1 MFRKFITFSLIL
13 PLYILCFALSA
24 VIAQPPSGQ
33 TQTGGSN
40 DTKGGKTTNKS
51 TIKKTEKNSQT
62 KSTSPKNEPTK
73 RGQTSRPT
81 QIKQPAECADS
92 EILVRC
98 DLPECKVLL
107 DGKSKGITNLN
118 GELQFPAANGKRNIV
133 VSRNGYETAQTTATV
148 SCGELKTVSIKL
160 KAKPFEVKLKTNLP
174 NCDVLI
180 NDPPELIG
188 KTNDYGA
195 FSFTARSETVYI
207 QAKKTGY
214 LSDSK
219 SVSALSAQKEV
230 LLSLKPMPARVFISA
245 NARNA
250 FAQADGDEK
259 LFETSEPFSVKPGR
273 RKVVITALGFKPL
286 MLEMDLQPNQR
297 VEKTV
302 SLERLPVGEM
312 LVQAEQFLREK
323 SFDKTI
329 QLARYVLETEPNNG
343 AANSLIG
350 TIYLEKQNYAEAE
363 LFLLKAI
370 DGDETIVLNIRR
382 HLGEKFELSAVHGA
396 VCEGQLRIG
405 KNEIEYRGTTSA
417 AENFKV
423 PYGQFQILGLQV
435 KKNTALSLS
444 LKVTNEK
451 GSKKDYNFFSR
462 ERELSQDGKFY
473 LGLIQRLLQR
483 RK

>member
-1 MFRKFITFSLIL
+1 MLRKFITFSLIL
-13 PLYILCFALSA
+13 PLYILCFALGA
-24 VIAQPPSGQ
+24 VVAQPPSGQ
-33 TQTGGSN
+33 TETGRKTITKPTPKDQKKSN
-40 DTKGGKTTNKS
+40 
-51 TIKKTEKNSQT
+51 QT
-62 KSTSPKNEPTK
+62 KSTSSKSEPAK
-73 RGQTSRPT
+73 RAQTSRPT
-81 QIKQPAECADS
+81 ETREPAECADS

-98 DLPECKVLL
+98 DLPECNVLL
-107 DGKSKGITNLN
+107 DGKSQGITSLN

-133 VSRNGYETAQTTATV
+133 VSRNGYETGQTTATV
-148 SCGELKTVSIKL
+148 SCGELKTVSVKL

-207 QAKKTGY
+207 QAKKQGY

-245 NARNA
+245 NARKA

-259 LFETSEPFSVKPGR
+259 LFETSEPFSVEPGR
-273 RKVVITALGFKPL
+273 RKVVVTALGFKPL
-286 MLEMDLQPNQR
+286 ALELDLQPNQR
-297 VEKTV
+297 IEKTV
-302 SLERLPVGEM
+302 SLERLPVAEM
-312 LVQAEQFLREK
+312 LVQAEQFFREK

-329 QLARYVLETEPNNG
+329 QLSRYVIETEPNNG
-343 AANSLIG
+343 AANRLIG

-363 LFLLKAI
+363 PFLLKALN
-370 DGDETIVLNIRR
+370 GDETIVLNIRR
-382 HLGEKFELSAVHGA
+382 HLGEKFELSAGHGA
-396 VCEGQLRIG
+396 ACEGQLRIG
-405 KNEIEYRGTTSA
+405 KNEIEYRGGASA

-423 PYGQFQILGLQV
+423 PYGGFQVLGLQV

-444 LKVTNEK
+444 LKVSNEK
-451 GSKKDYNFFSR
+451 GSKKEYNFFSR
-462 ERELSQDGKFY
+462 ERELSQDGKLY
-473 LGLIQRLLQR
+473 LALIQRLLQR
-483 RK
+483 AGF